1 MGWRRWRAGLARRLG
16 GLRSAERVA
25 FSNGSGEPLAAPVS
39 ILEDLAVLLVKAAAE
54 EVQIEELCA
63 CAARL
68 SKATGCALMEWDSLA
83 GESRIHAAVGTWEES
98 PLRPILE
105 GTSPD
110 WAFAL
115 GGAPVCAFREGG
127 AVRAFRWDGG
137 PRNDASGLAMPMVA
151 GDKTLGALLT
161 TYPTPRAFTAEEVRI
176 GRLVACHATLIV
188 RHRELAATVEHQA
201 RRIARLV
208 DDVERMLIALRRAA
222 AQDGTAHRA

>member
-1 MGWRRWRAGLARRLG
+1 
-16 GLRSAERVA
+16 V
-25 FSNGSGEPLAAPVS
+25 SGEPLAVRAS
-39 ILEDLAVLLVKAAAE
+39 ILEDLAVLLVKAASE

-68 SKATGCALMEWDSLA
+68 SNATGCALMEWDSLA
-83 GESRIHAAVGTWEES
+83 GESRIHAAVGTWEEN

-137 PRNDASGLAMPMVA
+137 LRSDASGLAMPMIA

-161 TYPTPRAFTAEEVRI
+161 TYPAPRAFTAEEVRI

-188 RHRELAATVEHQA
+188 RHRELAATIEHQA

-222 AQDGTAHRA
+222 AQDDPAHRD

>member
-1 MGWRRWRAGLARRLG
+1 MGWRRWRARLARRLG
-16 GLRSAERVA
+16 GSRFAERVP
-25 FSNGSGEPLAAPVS
+25 FSNGSGEPLAVPASV
-39 ILEDLAVLLVKAAAE
+39 LEDLAALLVKAAAE

-68 SKATGCALMEWDSLA
+68 SNATGCALMEWDSLA

-115 GGAPVCAFREGG
+115 GGAPVCTFREGG

-188 RHRELAATVEHQA
+188 RHRELAATIEHQA

-222 AQDGTAHRA
+222 AQDGPAHRD